1 MDPKAVKRV
10 LVVGAGTMGNGIAQ
24 VFARSGIE
32 VGLVDVDEKTLDR
45 AMARIE
51 SGLKTLAEYG
61 SLSEKEM
68 APIMDRI
75 HPSTDLEE
83 MAEGVEF
90 ALEAVV
96 EVPDVKKQVFSRLE
110 ASCPRDAVLASN
122 TSSLDVFSIAEIRNK
137 ERLVVAHWFAPP
149 HIIPLVEVVP
159 GPETEQEV
167 VDFTDGLM
175 KRIGKETLVLKEFV
189 PSFIVNRLQNA
200 IAMPVLEMLA
210 KGWASPADIDR
221 AVKLTL
227 GIRLPIV
234 GVVQT
239 VDFAGLDLVHDILKG
254 LGMTH
259 PLIDERVKQGHLG
272 AKTAKGIY
280 DYGGRSEAEILNKR
294 DKLYLR
300 MLDLLTEIKAFDP
313 V

>member
-1 MDPKAVKRV
+1 MDPNAVKKV
-10 LVVGAGTMGNGIAQ
+10 LVVGAGTMGSGIAQ
-24 VFARSGIE
+24 VFARAGIE
-32 VGLVDVDEKTLDR
+32 VGLIDVDEKTLAR
-45 AMARIE
+45 AMDRIE
-51 SGLKTLAEYG
+51 SGLRTLVEYG
-61 SLSEKEM
+61 SVSEKDM

-75 HPSTDLEE
+75 QTSTDLEA
-83 MAEGVEF
+83 MAKGVDF

-96 EVPDVKKQVFSRLE
+96 EVPDVKKEVFSRLE
-110 ASCPRDAVLASN
+110 TSCPKEAVIASN
-122 TSSLDVFSIAEIRNK
+122 TSSLDVFSIAEIKNPK
-137 ERLVVAHWFAPP
+137 RLVVAHWFAPP
-149 HIIPLVEVVP
+149 HIIPLVEVAP
-159 GPETEQEV
+159 GPETAQEV

-175 KRIGKETLVLKEFV
+175 KRIGKETLVLEEFV

-210 KGWASPADIDR
+210 KGWASPEDIDR

-227 GIRLPIV
+227 GVRLPIV

-239 VDFAGLDLVHDILKG
+239 VDFTGLDLVHDIMKG

-259 PLIDERVKQGHLG
+259 PLIDDRVEQGHLG
-272 AKTAKGIY
+272 AKTGKGIY

-294 DKLYLR
+294 DKLYLK
-300 MLDLLTEIKAFDP
+300 MLDLLSSIKAFDP